1 MIAIAQLTERLANYI
16 SNGEFSLAFL
26 LISFLGGVLS
36 SISPCS
42 IGILPLIVGYVG
54 GYGDSDKFKT
64 FIQMCSFV
72 FGLGIV
78 LSVIGVICAITGNVF
93 TSVGGAYWIL
103 FIASLIL
110 IMGLNL
116 IGIVEIPIPS
126 IIKKIPKG
134 NSTSLFFY
142 PVLIGVLFAFAT
154 SPCSTPILAGIMGF
168 ASLTKNIVLAGL
180 MLLCFSLGQGIIV
193 ILTGVFTSFL
203 KGLRNFAQT
212 SEILLKLSGILLVV
226 ASVLIY
232 IQVFARFWN

>member
-1 MIAIAQLTERLANYI
+1 MLAQITEKLANYI
-16 SNGEFSLAFL
+16 SSGEFSLVFL

-42 IGILPLIVGYVG
+42 IGVLPLIVGYVG
-54 GYGDSDKFKT
+54 GYGDSNKFKT

-72 FGLGIV
+72 LGLGIV
-78 LSVIGVICAITGNVF
+78 LSVIGVICAVTGNVF

-110 IMGLNL
+110 VMGLNL
-116 IGIVEIPIPS
+116 LGLVEIPIPS
-126 IIKKIPKG
+126 VIKKLPKG
-134 NSTSLFFY
+134 NSASLFLY
-142 PVLIGVLFAFAT
+142 PILIGILFAFAT

-168 ASLTKNIVLAGL
+168 ASLTKNLALSGL

-193 ILTGVFTSFL
+193 ILAGVFTSFL

-212 SEILLKLSGILLVV
+212 SEILLKFSGVLLVV
-226 ASVLIY
+226 ASILIY
-232 IQVFARFWN
+232 IQVFAKFWS